1 MLLISSIETIG
12 IAAIMPFISIAT
24 DFSVIESNGYYNAIF
39 NFFSFDSQLDF
50 VVAFGIV
57 LIFFYFFR
65 SLLNIYYS
73 YKSAE
78 FYHGKYYRTAVQ
90 LFSTY
95 MDMTY
100 ENFMSKNTSFLTKS
114 IISETQMLSNMLHS
128 ALSAATEIMV
138 FIFIFAV
145 FVVID
150 YEVTIALT
158 AFLALL
164 SLTMFKLISNTIKQK
179 GSERAESQ
187 AKFYEAIS
195 KGFGNYKVLK
205 IDSNR
210 DRLTKEFENIGESY
224 SRALVA
230 DSVLNGLP
238 RSILEAVSFSIVV
251 IMVLYVVMTSS
262 SASDAGYSIGV
273 MSVFILGLYRLM
285 PSINRI
291 ISGFNTV
298 AFHHK
303 ALQIII
309 KELDVDIEL
318 PGCDPI
324 DFQHKIEFRDV
335 SFRYGSGQRIL
346 KNINFTISKGER
358 VAFIGDSGCGKST
371 LVDVLIGILTPE
383 SGDILIDGVP
393 VSADNMATWRDK
405 IGYIPQ
411 DVHLFDGSV
420 CENVALNSNINEKRV
435 SSVLKKAKIWDFLLT
450 QDGINTKVGDKGVML
465 SGGQKQRIGIA
476 RALYKK
482 PEVLVLDEATS
493 ALDASKEK
501 KIMSE
506 IYKVASSQTLI
517 VVAHRLNT
525 IVECDS
531 IYKISE
537 GRLHRVKHD
546 EIG

>member
-1 MLLISSIETIG
+1 M
-12 IAAIMPFISIAT
+12 
-24 DFSVIESNGYYNAIF
+24 
-39 NFFSFDSQLDF
+39 
-50 VVAFGIV
+50 
-57 LIFFYFFR
+57 
-65 SLLNIYYS
+65 
-73 YKSAE
+73 
-78 FYHGKYYRTAVQ
+78 
-90 LFSTY
+90 
-95 MDMTY
+95 
-100 ENFMSKNTSFLTKS
+100 
-114 IISETQMLSNMLHS
+114 
-128 ALSAATEIMV
+128 
-138 FIFIFAV
+138 
-145 FVVID
+145 
-150 YEVTIALT
+150 
-158 AFLALL
+158 
-164 SLTMFKLISNTIKQK
+164 
-179 GSERAESQ
+179 
-187 AKFYEAIS
+187 
-195 KGFGNYKVLK
+195 
-205 IDSNR
+205 
-210 DRLTKEFENIGESY
+210 
-224 SRALVA
+224 
-230 DSVLNGLP
+230 
-238 RSILEAVSFSIVV
+238 
-251 IMVLYVVMTSS
+251 
-262 SASDAGYSIGV
+262 
-273 MSVFILGLYRLM
+273 
-285 PSINRI
+285 
-291 ISGFNTV
+291 
-298 AFHHK
+298 
-303 ALQIII
+303 
-309 KELDVDIEL
+309 
-318 PGCDPI
+318 
-324 DFQHKIEFRDV
+324 
-335 SFRYGSGQRIL
+335 
-346 KNINFTISKGER
+346 
-358 VAFIGDSGCGKST
+358 
-371 LVDVLIGILTPE
+371 VDVLIGILTPE